1 VNITRFAIEKNRV
14 TTVFLLIVLFGGIAA
29 YQRSPRDYDPGFI
42 IRAAQV
48 VTYFPGASPERVEL
62 LVTDKLEK
70 AIQEIPE
77 LDFIKSQSKTGL
89 SIVRVEIQERYTA
102 MRPIWDNLR
111 RKVAAAAVQL
121 PEGVVGPFVNDEFG
135 DVFGIVL
142 GLTGE
147 GFSYPDLKAVADQV
161 RDELLRIDDVA
172 KVEIFGAQE
181 ERIFVEFN
189 NARLAQLGLS
199 PYQLMHI
206 LEGRNIIIPGGDLV
220 VGPERIVLEPS
231 GNFDSVADL
240 RQTVIR
246 IPGQQELLFLED
258 IVDIRRSTIDPPRT
272 RMHSSGRPSLGLAVS
287 MRAGG
292 NLIDLGKAV
301 RATLERLQGH
311 YPHGIEIETLSFQPE
326 EVDHKVLNFRDN
338 LLQSMGVVIAVMVVT
353 LGLRTGLLVA
363 SLIPMTILMS
373 VGLMYLLGIGL
384 DQVSLAA
391 LIISLGM
398 LVDNAIVMTE
408 SIMVQMA
415 EGKARVAAAVD
426 SARELIVPLLT
437 SSLTTA
443 AAFLPIFLAK
453 SSTGEYTAPLFKVVT
468 LTLLSSWVLA
478 LTMTPMLCV
487 QFLQV
492 KPLTTRFDSRVYR
505 LYRFFLIASLKHRG
519 LVMALVAL
527 MFAAAV
533 TGARFLPVIF
543 FPPSDR
549 AYFKAELTLPAG
561 TAIDT
566 SERVVGEV
574 EAFIRARLMH
584 ASGHN
589 KGVVSWATHIASGGP
604 RFVLQHQ
611 PDPGTPE
618 YTLMVITTPTP
629 AAIGPVMDALDDY
642 ISRNFPDAE
651 LKMDRIENG
660 PPIRHPVEFRL
671 SGKDPQVLFEIA
683 EEIKQRLRGLDGTRN
698 IKDDWG
704 QRIKKIVVDI
714 NQPRARRA
722 GVTSRDI
729 ALSLQTDLSG
739 FELSAYREDDK
750 VIPIVLRSVATD
762 RQDIGKLESLNVYA
776 QATGRSVPLKQVADI
791 TLAWQYAEIVRR
803 NRLKTVTVSADLYPG
818 VTASAITRQIVPWL
832 DAQKPA
838 WPVGYRYELG
848 GEAETSEKANASIR
862 DQVPVAAFIILLLLV
877 IQFNSLRRTLI
888 IMVTIPLGF
897 IGVIIG
903 LFAARLYFG
912 FMTLLGIIALAG
924 IVVNNAIVL
933 LERIRLEE
941 EVNRLA
947 PQQAV
952 VAAGQ
957 RRLRPIILTTAT
969 TVFGLL
975 PLYLWGGEMWA
986 PLTVAIMSGLV
997 FATFLSLVVVP
1008 VLYALLFRVGFTGY
1022 RWEW

>member
-1 VNITRFAIEKNRV
+1 MNITLFAIEKNRV

-89 SIVRVEIQERYTA
+89 SIIRVEIQERYAA

-147 GFSYPDLKAVADQV
+147 GFSYPELKAVADQI
-161 RDELLRIDDVA
+161 RDELLRIADVA
-172 KVEIFGAQE
+172 KVELYGVQE

-199 PYQLMHI
+199 PYQLMRI
-206 LEGRNIIIPGGDLV
+206 LESRNIIIPGGDLV

-231 GNFDSVADL
+231 GNFDSVDDL
-240 RQTVIR
+240 RQTVIS
-246 IPGQQELLFLED
+246 IPGRRELLFLED
-258 IVDIRRSTIDPPRT
+258 IVDIRRGTVDPPRT
-272 RMHSSGRPSLGLAVS
+272 LMHSSGAPSLGLAVS

-292 NLIDLGKAV
+292 NLIELGRAV
-301 RATLERLQGH
+301 RATLERLQGR

-326 EVDHKVLNFRDN
+326 EVDHKILNFRDN

-363 SLIPMTILMS
+363 SLIPMTILMA
-373 VGLMYLLGIGL
+373 VGLMYLLRIGL

-415 EGKARVAAAVD
+415 EGKPRVAAAVD

-487 QFLQV
+487 EFLQV
-492 KPLTTRFDSRVYR
+492 KPLTTRFDSRIYR
-505 LYRFFLIASLKHRG
+505 LYRFFLITSLKHRG
-519 LVMALVAL
+519 LVIAFVAL
-527 MFAAAV
+527 IFAAAI

-549 AYFKAELTLPAG
+549 VYFKAELTLPAG
-561 TAIDT
+561 TAIAT
-566 SERVVGEV
+566 TESVVGEL
-574 EAFIRARLMH
+574 EAFIRSRLMA
-584 ASGHN
+584 ASGDA

-618 YTLMVITTPTP
+618 SALMVITTPTP

-671 SGKDPQVLFEIA
+671 SGKDPLVLFEIA
-683 EEIKQRLRGLDGTRN
+683 EEIKQRLRGLGGTRN

-750 VIPIVLRSVATD
+750 VIPIVLRSVAAD
-762 RQDIGKLESLNVYA
+762 RQDIGRLESLNVYA
-776 QATGRSVPLKQVADI
+776 QTTGRSVPLKQVADI
-791 TLAWQYAEIVRR
+791 TLVWQYGEIVRR
-803 NRLKTVTVSADLYPG
+803 NRLKTVTVSADLTPG

-832 DAQKPA
+832 DAQAPA

-877 IQFNSLRRTLI
+877 TQFNSLRRTLI

-912 FMTLLGIIALAG
+912 FMTLLGIISLAG
-924 IVVNNAIVL
+924 IVVNNAIVM
-933 LERIRLEE
+933 LERIRLEH
-941 EVNRLA
+941 EVNGLA
-947 PQQAV
+947 PQQAILE
-952 VAAGQ
+952 AGQ
-957 RRLRPIILTTAT
+957 RRLRPILLTTAT

-986 PLTVAIMSGLV
+986 PLTVAIMSGLI
-997 FATFLSLVVVP
+997 FATALSLVVVP
-1008 VLYALLFRVGFTGY
+1008 VLYALLFRVGFKDY
-1022 RWEW
+1022 RRE

>member
-1 VNITRFAIEKNRV
+1 VNITRFAIEKNRI
-14 TTVFLLIVLFGGIAA
+14 TTVSLLIVLLGGIMA

-77 LDFIKSQSKTGL
+77 LDYIKSQSKTGL
-89 SIVRVEIQERYTA
+89 SIIRVEIRERYTA

-111 RKVAAAAVQL
+111 RKVAAAAPGL
-121 PEGVVGPFVNDEFG
+121 PEGIVGPFVNDEFG

-147 GFSYPDLKAVADQV
+147 GFSYPELKEVADQI
-161 RDELLRIDDVA
+161 RDELLRIEDVA
-172 KVEIFGAQE
+172 KVEIYGAQE

-189 NARLAQLGLS
+189 NARLSRLGLS
-199 PYQLMHI
+199 PHQLMGI

-231 GNFDSVADL
+231 GNFESLEDL
-240 RQTVIR
+240 RRTVIS
-246 IPGQQELLFLED
+246 IPGQRELLFLED
-258 IVDIRRSTIDPPRT
+258 IVDIRRGTADPPRT
-272 RMHSSGRPSLGLAVS
+272 LMHSSGAPSLGLAVS

-292 NLIDLGKAV
+292 NLIELGRAV
-301 RATLERLQGH
+301 RASLERLEGR
-311 YPHGIEIETLSFQPE
+311 YPLGIEIETLSFQPE
-326 EVDHKVLNFRDN
+326 EVDRKILSFRDN
-338 LLQSMGVVIAVMVVT
+338 LLQSMGVVVAVMVVT

-363 SLIPMTILMS
+363 SLIPMTILMAL
-373 VGLMYLLGIGL
+373 GLMYLLGIGL

-453 SSTGEYTAPLFKVVT
+453 SSTGEYTAPLFKVVS
-468 LTLLSSWVLA
+468 LTLLSSWLLA
-478 LTMTPMLCV
+478 LTMIPMLCV
-487 QFLQV
+487 RFLRV
-492 KPLTTRFDSRVYR
+492 APRTERLDSRAYR
-505 LYRFFLIASLKHRG
+505 FYRFFLVTGLKHRG
-519 LVMALVAL
+519 LTLTLVAL

-533 TGARFLPVIF
+533 YGARFLPVIF
-543 FPPSDR
+543 FPPSER

-561 TAIDT
+561 SAIET
-566 SERVVGEV
+566 TESVVNAV
-574 EAFIRARLMH
+574 EAFIRNRLMPP
-584 ASGHN
+584 SGRGQ
-589 KGVVSWATHIASGGP
+589 GVVSWASHIASDGP

-611 PDPGTPE
+611 PNPGTPE
-618 YTLMVITTPTP
+618 HALMVITTPGP
-629 AAIGPVMDALDDY
+629 AAIGPVMDALDAY
-642 ISRNFPDAE
+642 VSQNFPDAE

-660 PPIRHPVEFRL
+660 PPIRHPVEFRI
-671 SGKDPQVLFEIA
+671 SGKDPHVLFEIA
-683 EEIKQRLRGLDGTRN
+683 DGVKQRLRRLDGARN

-704 QRIKKIVVDI
+704 QRSKKLVVQV

-739 FELSAYREDDK
+739 FELSAYREEDQ
-750 VIPIVLRSVATD
+750 VIPIVLRSVAAE

-791 TLAWQYAEIVRR
+791 SLAWQYAEIVRR
-803 NRLKTVTVSADLYPG
+803 DRLKTVTVSADLLPG
-818 VTASAITRQIVPWL
+818 VTASEITRQIVPWL
-832 DAQKPA
+832 EAQAPT
-838 WPVGYRYELG
+838 WPVGYRFELG

-862 DQVPVAAFIILLLLV
+862 DQVPAAVFIILLLLV
-877 IQFNSLRRTLI
+877 AQFNSLRRTLI

-912 FMTLLGIIALAG
+912 FMTLLGIISLAG

-941 EVNRLA
+941 EVNRLT

-957 RRLRPIILTTAT
+957 RRLRPIILTSAT

-975 PLYLWGGEMWA
+975 PLYLWGGAMWA
-986 PLTVAIMSGLV
+986 PLTVAIMSGLI

-1008 VLYALLFRVGFTGY
+1008 VLYALLFRVGFQDY
-1022 RWEW
+1022 RGA

>member
-89 SIVRVEIQERYTA
+89 SIIRVEIQERYTA

-147 GFSYPDLKAVADQV
+147 GFSYPDLKEVADQI
-161 RDELLRIDDVA
+161 RDELLRIADVA
-172 KVEIFGAQE
+172 KVEIYGVQE

-199 PYQLMHI
+199 PYQLMRI
-206 LEGRNIIIPGGDLV
+206 LESRNIIIPGGDLV

-231 GNFDSVADL
+231 GNFDSVDDL
-240 RQTVIR
+240 RQTVIS
-246 IPGQQELLFLED
+246 IPGRQELLFLED
-258 IVDIRRSTIDPPRT
+258 IVDIRRGTVDPPRT
-272 RMHSSGRPSLGLAVS
+272 SMHTSGVPSLGLAVS

-292 NLIDLGKAV
+292 NLIDMGKAV
-301 RATLERLQGH
+301 RATLERLQVR

-326 EVDHKVLNFRDN
+326 EVDHKILNFRDN

-363 SLIPMTILMS
+363 SLIPMTILMA
-373 VGLMYLLGIGL
+373 VGLMYLLRIGL

-415 EGKARVAAAVD
+415 EGKPRVAAAVD

-487 QFLQV
+487 EFLQV
-492 KPLTTRFDSRVYR
+492 KPLATRFDSRFYR
-505 LYRFFLIASLKHRG
+505 LYRFFLITSLKHRG
-519 LVMALVAL
+519 LVMAFVAL
-527 MFAAAV
+527 IFAAAI
-533 TGARFLPVIF
+533 TGAHFLPVIF

-561 TAIDT
+561 TAIAT
-566 SERVVGEV
+566 TESVVGEL
-574 EAFIRARLMH
+574 EAFIRSRLMA
-584 ASGHN
+584 ASGGAE
-589 KGVVSWATHIASGGP
+589 GVVSWATHIASGGP

-618 YTLMVITTPTP
+618 SALMVITTPTP

-671 SGKDPQVLFEIA
+671 SGKDPLVLFEIA
-683 EEIKQRLRGLDGTRN
+683 EKIKQRLRGLDGTRN

-750 VIPIVLRSVATD
+750 VIPIVLRSVAAD
-762 RQDIGKLESLNVYA
+762 RQDIGRLESLNVYA
-776 QATGRSVPLKQVADI
+776 QTTGRSVPLKQVADI
-791 TLAWQYAEIVRR
+791 TLVWQYGEIVRR

-832 DAQKPA
+832 DAQAPA

-877 IQFNSLRRTLI
+877 TQFNSLRRTLI

-912 FMTLLGIIALAG
+912 FMTLLGIISLAG
-924 IVVNNAIVL
+924 IVVNNAIVM
-933 LERIRLEE
+933 LERIRLEH
-941 EVNRLA
+941 EVNGLA
-947 PQQAV
+947 PQQAILE
-952 VAAGQ
+952 AGQ
-957 RRLRPIILTTAT
+957 RRLRPILLTTAT

-986 PLTVAIMSGLV
+986 PLTVAIMSGLI
-997 FATFLSLVVVP
+997 FATALSLVVVP
-1008 VLYALLFRVGFTGY
+1008 VLYALLFRVGFKDY
-1022 RWEW
+1022 RRE

>member
-1 VNITRFAIEKNRV
+1 MNITRFAIEKNRV

-48 VTYFPGASPERVEL
+48 ITYFPGASPERVEL

-189 NARLAQLGLS
+189 NARLSQLGLS

-487 QFLQV
+487 QFLRV
-492 KPLTTRFDSRVYR
+492 KPLTERFDSRAYR
-505 LYRFFLIASLKHRG
+505 LYRFFLITGLKHRG
-519 LVMALVAL
+519 LTMAAVAL
-527 MFAAAV
+527 IFAAAV
-533 TGARFLPVIF
+533 YSARFLPVIF

-549 AYFKAELTLPAG
+549 VYFKAELTLPAG

-618 YTLMVITTPTP
+618 YTLMVITTATP

-642 ISRNFPDAE
+642 ISQNFPDAE

-957 RRLRPIILTTAT
+957 RRLRPIMLTTAT
-969 TVFGLL
+969 T
-975 PLYLWGGEMWA
+975 
-986 PLTVAIMSGLV
+986 
-997 FATFLSLVVVP
+997 
-1008 VLYALLFRVGFTGY
+1008 
-1022 RWEW
+1022 

>member
-1 VNITRFAIEKNRV
+1 MNITRFAIEKSRI

-29 YQRSPRDYDPGFI
+29 YQRLPRDYDPGFI
-42 IRAAQV
+42 IRVAQV
-48 VTYFPGASPERVEL
+48 VTYFPGASPERVEM

-77 LDFIKSQSKTGL
+77 LDHIKSQSKTGL
-89 SIVRVEIQERYTA
+89 SIVRVEIRERYTA

-121 PEGVVGPFVNDEFG
+121 PEGVIGPFVNDEFG

-147 GFSYPDLKAVADQV
+147 GFSYADLKEVADQI
-161 RDELLRIDDVA
+161 RDELLRIEDVA
-172 KVEIFGAQE
+172 KVEIYGAQE

-199 PYQLMHI
+199 PYQLMRI
-206 LEGRNIIIPGGDLV
+206 LESRNIIISGGDLV

-231 GNFDSVADL
+231 GNFESVDDL
-240 RQTVIR
+240 RQTVIS
-246 IPGQQELLFLED
+246 IPGRQELLFLGD
-258 IVDIRRSTIDPPRT
+258 IVDIRRGTIDPPRT
-272 RMHSSGRPSLGLAVS
+272 RMHASGTPSLGLAVS
-287 MRAGG
+287 MGAGG
-292 NLIDLGKAV
+292 NLIEMGKAV
-301 RATLERLQGH
+301 RATLENLQRY

-326 EVDHKVLNFRDN
+326 EVDRKILSFRDN
-338 LLQSMGVVIAVMVVT
+338 LLQSIGVVIAVMVVT

-363 SLIPMTILMS
+363 ALIPMTILMS
-373 VGLMYLLGIGL
+373 VGIMHLLGIGL

-487 QFLQV
+487 QFLRV
-492 KPLTTRFDSRVYR
+492 KPLTERFDSRAYR
-505 LYRFFLIASLKHRG
+505 LYRFFLITGLKHRG
-519 LVMALVAL
+519 LTMAAVAL
-527 MFAAAV
+527 IFAAAV
-533 TGARFLPVIF
+533 YSARFLPVIF

-549 AYFKAELTLPAG
+549 VYFKAELTLPAG

-566 SERVVGEV
+566 TESVVREV
-574 EAFIRARLMH
+574 EAFIRARLMDP
-584 ASGHN
+584 SGN
-589 KGVVSWATHIASGGP
+589 GKGVVSWATHIASGGP

-618 YTLMVITTPTP
+618 YALMVITTPTP
-629 AAIGPVMDALDDY
+629 AAIGPVMDALDAY
-642 ISRNFPDAE
+642 ISLNFPDAA

-683 EEIKQRLRGLDGTRN
+683 EEIKVRLRNLDGIRN

-722 GVTSRDI
+722 GVTSQDI

-739 FELSAYREDDK
+739 FEMSAYREDDK
-750 VIPIVLRSVATD
+750 VIPIVLRSVAAD

-776 QATGRSVPLKQVADI
+776 QATGQSVPLKQVADI

-912 FMTLLGIIALAG
+912 FMTLLGIISLAG

-933 LERIRLEE
+933 LERIRLED

-947 PQQAV
+947 PQQAI

-957 RRLRPIILTTAT
+957 RRLRPIMLTSAT

-1008 VLYALLFRVGFTGY
+1008 VFYALLFRVGFKDY
-1022 RWEW
+1022 RWE